1 MIKSITNTQEH
12 ISLLEAFLNDAG
24 TSLKTFRYFG
34 KRPLDIIKNH
44 KYTILLLNDNEVPVA
59 YGHLDLSDD
68 VIWLGI
74 CVSENHMGKGY
85 GHLVMEDL
93 LQKADSEGILEI
105 TLQVDKV
112 NYIAVN
118 LYKKFNFI
126 TSEEKDGLYL
136 IMKRCKNGI

>member
-1 MIKSITNTQEH
+1 
-12 ISLLEAFLNDAG
+12 
-24 TSLKTFRYFG
+24 
-34 KRPLDIIKNH
+34 
-44 KYTILLLNDNEVPVA
+44 LNDNEVPVA

-74 CVSENHMGKGY
+74 CVSENQVGKGY

-93 LQKADSEGILEI
+93 IQKADSEDILEI

-112 NYIAVN
+112 NNNAVN

-136 IMKRCKNGI
+136 IMKRGKNGI